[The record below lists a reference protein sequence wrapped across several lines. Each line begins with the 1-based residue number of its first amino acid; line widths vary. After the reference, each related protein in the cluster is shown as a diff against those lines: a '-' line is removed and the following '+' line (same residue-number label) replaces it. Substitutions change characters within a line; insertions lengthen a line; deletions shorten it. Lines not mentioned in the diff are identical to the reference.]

1 MTLAGG
7 ITVAQEGRILS
18 VKRPS
23 DSNDDKALHGLTRSL
38 VRNMVQGVT
47 RGFKKTLQIVGV
59 GYRARVEGKDLV
71 LQLGLSHPVTYPIPA
86 GITIKVGKDNV
97 IDIEGNDK
105 QLVGQVAADIRA
117 FYPPEPYKGKG
128 VRYKDEWVRR
138 KAGKAAA
145 TG

>member
-1 MTLAGG
+1 
-7 ITVAQEGRILS
+7 
-18 VKRPS
+18 
-23 DSNDDKALHGLTRSL
+23 
-38 VRNMVQGVT
+38 MVQGVT